1 MLVSIELD
9 VSEGGGGMLMAPGGG
24 ANRTVTLGG
33 ALMVTPDFAA
43 CEGDDR
49 DGTLDVDGDE
59 RAAGVRTMEGCW
71 AEEDDALL
79 AFAVGVFSAGLQF
92 FLWECHALV

>member
-1 MLVSIELD
+1 MMVSIEFD
-9 VSEGGGGMLMAPGGG
+9 VSEGGGGMLTAPGGG
-24 ANRTVTLGG
+24 ANCTLTLGG

-49 DGTLDVDGDE
+49 DGTLDGDGDGG
-59 RAAGVRTMEGCW
+59 AAGVRTMEGCW